1 MADDE
6 RIIPIPQER
15 LREVFGN
22 EIELVS
28 EHGSLDKFEIKAEF
42 QLGPYVYAALQS
54 PVMKKEQEV
63 ELFRVILTDNGEPQ
77 LETIED
83 DDEWELAAEAYDD
96 LLFANDEMP

>member
-1 MADDE
+1 MANDE
-6 RIIPIPQER
+6 RIIPVPQER

-22 EIELVS
+22 VIELVS
-28 EHGSLDKFEIKAEF
+28 EHGSLDKFEIMAEF

-54 PVMKKEQEV
+54 PDMKKEQEV
-63 ELFRVILTDNGEPQ
+63 ELFRVILTDIGEPQ

>member
-1 MADDE
+1 MADNE
-6 RIIPIPQER
+6 RIIPVPQER
-15 LREVFGN
+15 LREAFGN
-22 EIELVS
+22 VIELVS

-54 PVMKKEQEV
+54 PDMKKEQEV

-83 DDEWELAAEAYDD
+83 DDEWELASEAYDD